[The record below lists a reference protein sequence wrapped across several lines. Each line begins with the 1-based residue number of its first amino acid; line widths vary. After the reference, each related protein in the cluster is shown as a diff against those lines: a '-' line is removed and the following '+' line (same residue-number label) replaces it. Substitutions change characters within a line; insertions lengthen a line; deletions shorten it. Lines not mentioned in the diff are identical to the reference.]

1 MQLRNLNQRYE
12 STSKSRHHWL
22 VFLNPLHRTF
32 FQTDMSNKEN
42 ASKEK
47 VPGNGKK
54 DRNVFCFQGTSQ
66 EEKEKVF

>member
-54 DRNVFCFQGTSQ
+54 DRNHKPLGQIGHNVSSNIG
-66 EEKEKVF
+66 